1 VSLLPFLFV
10 ALSLV
15 VGGGGATSASPPT
28 TTNPDGSAQTSIIPH
43 MSAKNCYSAW
53 IWFVAPSRHF
63 GVFNR
68 ADHTKRPALHHLH
81 QCEANDRGTYVM
93 WATRVSF
100 RSCTHPRVPTWR
112 DMAAD
117 STTPE
122 GTRRGAFDWG
132 RRNSYG
138 PGSLS
143 VPPFFPLARFHHVL
157 LSCGSEHSR
166 TQCL

>member
-10 ALSLV
+10 ALSL
-15 VGGGGATSASPPT
+15 GAPPRGEAEPLPST
-28 TTNPDGSAQTSIIPH
+28 TTNPDGSAQKSIIPH
-43 MSAKNCYSAW
+43 MSAKNCYSTW

-122 GTRRGAFDWG
+122 GTLCLPRSHAELTRGW
-132 RRNSYG
+132 NKK
-138 PGSLS
+138 
-143 VPPFFPLARFHHVL
+143 RFAGYRESINRAWRL
-157 LSCGSEHSR
+157 
-166 TQCL
+166 